1 MQSECNQCL
10 GTETLQYCT
19 VLMFNANDFVMI
31 RMTIVMITLLYCT
44 VGVFEAN
51 EFAMII
57 VMTMSGS
64 AIQILNILLMMMVS
78 LVMVICINHNVCLCL
93 QRTIILEII
102 TDDQDDSDTNDNL

>member
-19 VLMFNANDFVMI
+19 VWMFNANDFVMI
-31 RMTIVMITLLYCT
+31 RMTIVMIIVMITLLYCT

-78 LVMVICINHNVCLCL
+78 LVMMICINHNVCFLL
-93 QRTIILEII
+93 AKNYNSG
-102 TDDQDDSDTNDNL
+102 DYYS

>member
-19 VLMFNANDFVMI
+19 VWMFNANDFVMI

-51 EFAMII
+51 VFVMII

-64 AIQILNILLMMMVS
+64 AIQILNILLMMMGS
-78 LVMVICINHNVCLCL
+78 LVMVICINHNVCLL
-93 QRTIILEII
+93 LAKNYNSG
-102 TDDQDDSDTNDNL
+102 DYY

>member
-1 MQSECNQCL
+1 
-10 GTETLQYCT
+10 
-19 VLMFNANDFVMI
+19 MI
-31 RMTIVMITLLYCT
+31 RMTIVMIIVMITLLYCT

-78 LVMVICINHNVCLCL
+78 LVMVICINHNVCFLL
-93 QRTIILEII
+93 AKNYNSG
-102 TDDQDDSDTNDNL
+102 DYY

>member
-19 VLMFNANDFVMI
+19 VWMFNANDFVMI

-51 EFAMII
+51 VFVMII

-78 LVMVICINHNVCLCL
+78 LVMMICINHNVCFCL
-93 QRTIILEII
+93 
-102 TDDQDDSDTNDNL
+102 

>member
-19 VLMFNANDFVMI
+19 VWMFNANDFVMI

-51 EFAMII
+51 VFVMII

-78 LVMVICINHNVCLCL
+78 LVMVICINHNVCFLL
-93 QRTIILEII
+93 AKNYNSG
-102 TDDQDDSDTNDNL
+102 DYYS